1 MYLRRKGLARE
12 YGLSIRTIDYVLEY
26 MYQNHRYDRY
36 ILRSNRAVMVNPQ
49 GFEQALKE
57 RREVKL

>member
-12 YGLSIRTIDYVLEY
+12 YGLSLRTIDYVLEY
-26 MYQNHRYDRY
+26 MYQSHRYDRY
-36 ILRSNRAVMVNPQ
+36 ILRSNRAVMVNPR

>member
-36 ILRSNRAVMVNPQ
+36 ILRYNRAVMVNPQ